1 MDLVGFIL
9 GVIGFAVAIVS
20 ALIPY
25 GQYPLFAGLA
35 ISITS
40 IVLSSVAWGKA
51 RRQDE
56 PTKIAKFGII
66 VGAIAT
72 AISILLVVV
81 FISVLAAPPY
91 FG

>member
-1 MDLVGFIL
+1 MDMDLVGFIL

-20 ALIPY
+20 ALVPY

-35 ISITS
+35 ISIAS
-40 IVLSSVAWGKA
+40 IVLSSVAWVKA

-56 PTKIAKFGII
+56 STKIARFGIV

-72 AISILLVVV
+72 ALSILLVVI
-81 FISVLAAPPY
+81 FISVFVSQP
-91 FG
+91 